1 MKLYIERLE
10 ITNFKGIQSAV
21 YEFTDETNIFGRN
34 GTGKSSIVD
43 AFMWLLFNKDALG
56 NAPDPDKFSPK
67 PLDDEGREIHYL
79 DTTVTAYCKLDGAP
93 FVLKRTQRENWVT
106 KRGTKD
112 AVFQGNGS
120 TYWIN
125 EVETKE
131 SEFTERIGR
140 IASDNV
146 FRLIT
151 TLGAFNAM
159 KKDERRTVLLAMSG
173 TDVDAELLQR
183 EEYAAIAAEI
193 RSLGIGVD
201 DLRKVLNDRKTKI
214 GKELQLIPARIDEAR
229 RMRPAFTDQEI
240 ADAEYNLRDAQSDL
254 EKCQKMLA
262 QLETGDGSADDIQR
276 QILSLETDLIAEKR
290 RIADDFDAKRRE
302 LRQAIQAAEADFNS
316 RQTNQRMAAK
326 LAAAAKIKASESA
339 QGLVD
344 LRNRYKAEYDTPYQP
359 PKVDDVCT
367 FCGQPIPEAQRDR
380 MFAEARKAFDD
391 ARTKRLTEIT
401 QQGKELKARDAALH
415 AESDEAAE
423 ALRQADEALTE
434 ASKNLKN
441 AREALEAHPASPD
454 YETERIKGL
463 ESEIYA
469 LRTKRNAEPDERA
482 KNIRGRIADLE
493 AMIER
498 ARAIIAKKEAAQRV
512 DERVAELEAEQEKMG
527 QRRAD
532 AEVMIYTVEQFV
544 RDRCGLL
551 EESINSHFP
560 TVRWKLFNIQN
571 NGGIKDCCECMIPGE
586 KSLVSYSGTNTAA
599 KVNADIEIIGVLSR
613 YYDVI
618 APVFVDNAER
628 INYIVKPAGQL
639 ITLSV
644 SDDPTLRIEQNHRK
658 EAA

>member
-1 MKLYIERLE
+1 MILYLERLE
-10 ITNFKGIQSAV
+10 MTNFKGIQSAV

-43 AFMWLLFNKDALG
+43 AFTWLLFNKNAMGD
-56 NAPDPDKFSPK
+56 APDPDKFSPK
-67 PLDDEGREIHYL
+67 PIDDQGREIHYL

-112 AVFQGNGS
+112 AVFQGNSS

-131 SEFTERIGR
+131 SDFTDRVSR

-151 TLGAFNAM
+151 SLGAFNAM

-183 EEYAAIAAEI
+183 EEYAAIATEA

-201 DLRKVLNDRKTKI
+201 DLRKVLTDRKTKI

-229 RMRPAFTDQEI
+229 RMRPEYTEQDI
-240 ADAEYNLRDAQSDL
+240 KDAEYNLKDAQADL
-254 EKCQKMLA
+254 EKCRAMLA
-262 QLETGDGSADDIQR
+262 QVETGDGSADDIGR
-276 QILSLETDLIAEKR
+276 QILSLEADLIAEKR
-290 RIADDFDAKRRE
+290 RITDDFDAKRRE
-302 LRQAIQAAEADFNS
+302 LRQAIQSAEADFDAKQS
-316 RQTNQRMAAK
+316 NQRVASK

-339 QGLVD
+339 QELVK
-344 LRNRYKAEYDTPYQP
+344 LRTRYKAEYDTPYTP
-359 PKVDDVCT
+359 PQVDNVCT
-367 FCGQPIPEAQRDR
+367 FCGQPIPESQRER
-380 MFAEARKAFDD
+380 MFAEARKAFYD
-391 ARTKRLTEIT
+391 ARGKRLTEIT
-401 QQGKELKARDAALH
+401 QQGKELKARDEALH

-423 ALRQADEALTE
+423 ALSKADEALTA
-434 ASKNLKN
+434 ASKSLKI
-441 AREALEAHPASPD
+441 AREALEAYPATPN
-454 YETERIKGL
+454 YETERVKGL
-463 ESEIYA
+463 EEEIYA
-469 LRTKRNAEPDERA
+469 LRSKRNAEPDEKAER
-482 KNIRGRIADLE
+482 IRDRIADLE
-493 AMIER
+493 AMVDR
-498 ARAIIAKKEAAQRV
+498 AKATIAKQEAAKQV
-512 DERVAELEAEQEKMG
+512 DERVKELEEEQKNMG

-532 AEVMIYTVEQFV
+532 AEVMIYAVEQFI

-571 NGGIKDCCECMIPGE
+571 NRGIKDCCECQIPGDH
-586 KSLVSYSGTNTAA
+586 SLVSYSGTNTAA

-613 YYDVI
+613 HYDVI

-644 SDDPTLRIEQNHRK
+644 SDDSTLRID
-658 EAA
+658 

>member
-1 MKLYIERLE
+1 MNLYIERLE

-21 YEFTDETNIFGRN
+21 YEFSDETNIFGRN

-43 AFMWLLFNKDALG
+43 AFMWLLFNKDAMG
-56 NAPDPDKFSPK
+56 NAPDPDKFNPK

-79 DTTVTAYCKLDGAP
+79 DTTVVAYCKLDGSP

-131 SEFTERIGR
+131 SDFTERIGR

-159 KKDERRTVLLAMSG
+159 KKDERRTVLLALSG
-173 TDVDAELLQR
+173 IDVDAELLQR
-183 EEYAAIAAEI
+183 EEYASIAAETA
-193 RSLGIGVD
+193 SLGISVD
-201 DLRKVLNDRKTKI
+201 DLRKVLTDRKTKI
-214 GKELQLIPARIDEAR
+214 GRELQLIPARIDEAR
-229 RMRPAFTDQEI
+229 RMRPEYTDQEI
-240 ADAEYNLRDAQSDL
+240 SDAEYNLKDAQADL
-254 EKCQKMLA
+254 EKNQKLLA
-262 QLETGDGSADDIQR
+262 QIETGDGSADDIGR
-276 QILSLETDLIAEKR
+276 QILSLEADLLAEKR
-290 RIADDFDAKRRE
+290 RITDDYDAKRRE
-302 LRQAIQAAEADFNS
+302 LRQAVQTAEADFNAK
-316 RQTNQRMAAK
+316 QNNQRVAAK
-326 LAAAAKIKASESA
+326 LAAAAKVKASDSA
-339 QGLVD
+339 QGLVQ
-344 LRNRYKAEYDTPYQP
+344 LRARYKAEYDTPYQP
-359 PKVDDVCT
+359 PEVADVCT
-367 FCGQPIPEAQRDR
+367 FCGQPIPESQRDR
-380 MFAEARKAFDD
+380 MFAEARRAFDE
-391 ARTKRLTEIT
+391 ARAKRLTEIT
-401 QQGKELKARDAALH
+401 QQGKELKARDEALH

-423 ALRQADEALTE
+423 TLRQADEALAE
-434 ASKNLKN
+434 ASKTFKI
-441 AREALEAHPASPD
+441 ARDALDAYPATPD
-454 YETERIKGL
+454 YETEHIKGF
-463 ESEIYA
+463 EEEIYA
-469 LRTKRNAEPDERA
+469 LRSKRNAEPDERA
-482 KNIRGRIADLE
+482 KRIRDRIADLE
-493 AMIER
+493 GMIER
-498 ARAIIAKKEAAQRV
+498 ARAIIGKREAAQRV

-532 AEVMIYTVEQFV
+532 AEVMIYAVEQFV

-571 NGGIKDCCECMIPGE
+571 NGGIKDCCECQIPGD

-613 YYDVI
+613 HYDVI

>member
-1 MKLYIERLE
+1 MILYLERLE
-10 ITNFKGIQSAV
+10 MTNFKGIQSAV

-43 AFMWLLFNKDALG
+43 AFTWLLFNKNAMGD
-56 NAPDPDKFSPK
+56 APDPDKFSPK
-67 PLDDEGREIHYL
+67 PLDDQGREIHYL

-112 AVFQGNGS
+112 AVFQGNSS

-131 SEFTERIGR
+131 SDFTDRVSR

-151 TLGAFNAM
+151 SLGAFNAM

-183 EEYAAIAAEI
+183 EEYAAIATEA

-201 DLRKVLNDRKTKI
+201 DLRKVLTDRKTKI

-229 RMRPAFTDQEI
+229 RMRPEYTEQDI
-240 ADAEYNLRDAQSDL
+240 KDAEYNLKDAQADL
-254 EKCQKMLA
+254 EKCRAMLA
-262 QLETGDGSADDIQR
+262 QVETGDGSADDIGR
-276 QILSLETDLIAEKR
+276 QILSLEADLIAEKR
-290 RIADDFDAKRRE
+290 RITDDFDAKRRE
-302 LRQAIQAAEADFNS
+302 LRQAIQSAEADFDAKQS
-316 RQTNQRMAAK
+316 NQRVASK

-339 QGLVD
+339 QELVK
-344 LRNRYKAEYDTPYQP
+344 LRTRYKAEYDTPYTP
-359 PKVDDVCT
+359 PQVDNVCT
-367 FCGQPIPEAQRDR
+367 FCGQPIPESQRER

-391 ARTKRLTEIT
+391 ARGKRLTEIT
-401 QQGKELKARDAALH
+401 QQGKELKARDEALH

-423 ALRQADEALTE
+423 ALSKADEALTA
-434 ASKNLKN
+434 ASKSLKI
-441 AREALEAHPASPD
+441 ASEALEAYPATPN
-454 YETERIKGL
+454 YETERVKGL
-463 ESEIYA
+463 EEEIYA
-469 LRTKRNAEPDERA
+469 LRSKRNAEPDEKAER
-482 KNIRGRIADLE
+482 IRDRIADLE
-493 AMIER
+493 AMVDR
-498 ARAIIAKKEAAQRV
+498 AKATIAKQEAAKQV
-512 DERVAELEAEQEKMG
+512 DERVKELEEEQKNMG

-532 AEVMIYTVEQFV
+532 AEVMIYAVEQFI

-571 NGGIKDCCECMIPGE
+571 NGGIKDCCECQIPGDH
-586 KSLVSYSGTNTAA
+586 SLVSYSGTNTAA

-613 YYDVI
+613 HYDVI

-644 SDDPTLRIEQNHRK
+644 SDDSTLRIEQNHRK

>member
-1 MKLYIERLE
+1 MILYLERLE
-10 ITNFKGIQSAV
+10 MTNFKGIQSAV

-43 AFMWLLFNKDALG
+43 AFTWLLFNKNAMGD
-56 NAPDPDKFSPK
+56 APDPDKFSPK
-67 PLDDEGREIHYL
+67 PIDDQGREIHYL

-112 AVFQGNGS
+112 AVFQGNSS

-131 SEFTERIGR
+131 SDFTDRVSR

-151 TLGAFNAM
+151 SLGAFNAM

-183 EEYAAIAAEI
+183 EEYAAIATEA

-201 DLRKVLNDRKTKI
+201 DLRKVLTDRKTKI

-229 RMRPAFTDQEI
+229 RMRPEYTEQDI
-240 ADAEYNLRDAQSDL
+240 KDAEYNLKDAQADL
-254 EKCQKMLA
+254 EKCRAMLA
-262 QLETGDGSADDIQR
+262 QVETGDGSADDIGR
-276 QILSLETDLIAEKR
+276 QILSLEADLIAEKR
-290 RIADDFDAKRRE
+290 RITDDFDAKRRE
-302 LRQAIQAAEADFNS
+302 LRQAIQSAEADFDAKQS
-316 RQTNQRMAAK
+316 NQRVASK

-339 QGLVD
+339 QELVK
-344 LRNRYKAEYDTPYQP
+344 LRTRYKAEYDTPYTP
-359 PKVDDVCT
+359 PQVDNVCT
-367 FCGQPIPEAQRDR
+367 FCGQPIPESQRER
-380 MFAEARKAFDD
+380 MFAEARKAFYD
-391 ARTKRLTEIT
+391 ARGKRLTEIT
-401 QQGKELKARDAALH
+401 QQGKELKARDEALH

-423 ALRQADEALTE
+423 ALSKADEALTA
-434 ASKNLKN
+434 ASKSLKI
-441 AREALEAHPASPD
+441 AREALEAYPATPN
-454 YETERIKGL
+454 YETERVKGL
-463 ESEIYA
+463 DEEIYA
-469 LRTKRNAEPDERA
+469 LRSKRNAEPDEKAER
-482 KNIRGRIADLE
+482 IRDRIADLE
-493 AMIER
+493 AMVDR
-498 ARAIIAKKEAAQRV
+498 AKATIAKQEAAKQV
-512 DERVAELEAEQEKMG
+512 DERVKELEEEQKNMG

-532 AEVMIYTVEQFV
+532 AEVMIYAVEQFI

-571 NGGIKDCCECMIPGE
+571 NRGIKDCCECQIPGDH
-586 KSLVSYSGTNTAA
+586 SLVSYSGTNTAA

-613 YYDVI
+613 HYDVI

-644 SDDPTLRIEQNHRK
+644 SDDSTLRID
-658 EAA
+658 